1 MKKILIPL
9 IVISMIIFIFVAKN
23 KQLPEKELINE
34 AQLYSVL
41 WHQTAAEY
49 HALSYQAYNLATLR
63 LNEDIAR
70 NQDHPKAVIVD
81 VDETVLNNSAY
92 NAREMLGLA
101 SYPQGFYDWIAEAE
115 GSVIPGAL
123 EFLKYADDNGYEIFY
138 ITNRNI
144 RGKEGTI
151 RNLLKYDFPQADT
164 VHVLCKEENNSKQNR
179 REMVAEN
186 YEIVLLIG
194 DNLIDF
200 SEVFKNRPVAE
211 RFEMVEKFKTEFG
224 KKFIML
230 PNSMHGEWLKALID
244 YDRSQSDEIK
254 LKKMLN
260 YLRTE

>member
-9 IVISMIIFIFVAKN
+9 IVISMIIFIYIARN
-23 KQLPEKELINE
+23 KQLFEVELTNE

-49 HALSYQAYNLATLR
+49 HALCYQAYNLATLR
-63 LNEDIAR
+63 LNEDIAK
-70 NQDHPKAVIVD
+70 NQKHPKAIVVD

-92 NAREMLGLA
+92 NAREILGLA
-101 SYPQGFYDWIAEAE
+101 SYPQGFYDWISEAK

-123 EFLKYADDNGYEIFY
+123 DFLRYADDEGYEIFY

-144 RGKEGTI
+144 RGEEGTI
-151 RNLLKYDFPQADT
+151 QNLLKFDFPQADT
-164 VHVLCKEENNSKQNR
+164 AHVLCKEGNNSKQNR

-200 SEVFKNRPVAE
+200 SEVFKNRSVAE
-211 RFEMVEKFKTEFG
+211 RFEMAENYKAEFG

-230 PNSMHGEWLKALID
+230 PNAMHGEWLKALID

-254 LKKMLN
+254 LKKMLH